1 MTLSKTN
8 LALAFSCV
16 GHSYSHLF
24 VPIFFILV
32 PLALE
37 QQLGLSHGETVTLIL
52 AGNMLFGFAAP
63 VAGWL
68 ADRWSTIGMMVVFY
82 IGTGFAMIMTGLSD
96 SPLEIGIWLGVTG
109 TFASIYH
116 PVGIAWIIKVTD
128 KTGTALGINGIFGG
142 LGPALAAAMT
152 GTLVTLVSWRAAYI
166 VPGTIVFLTGVA
178 FVFCILRSWIVE
190 NNTDRKPPP
199 PPASRRDTI
208 RVFAIL
214 AFTVTCTG
222 IVYQATNPAL
232 PKAFSLDFGT
242 DDAGVAAVSMII
254 GIIYVASGLMQVIGG
269 RLADV
274 YPPRRIY
281 LLTFMLQVPLLAM
294 AGMVYGGTLV
304 GVAIIM
310 VCLSSSSLP
319 AENMLIA
326 RYTPVHRRG
335 LVYGLKF
342 VLGLGVASIGILLEG
357 KMFDLTGNFFGMFL
371 TLATLIAAGT
381 VAIMM
386 LPSEREQAIVQPA
399 E

>member
-1 MTLSKTN
+1 MTTPQTR

-37 QQLGLSHGETVTLIL
+37 QQLGLSHGETVTLIVV
-52 AGNMLFGFAAP
+52 GNMLFGFAAP

-68 ADRWSTIGMMVVFY
+68 ADRWSTVGMMAIFY
-82 IGTGFAMIMTGLSD
+82 LGTGAAMIMTGLSD
-96 SPLEIGIWLGVTG
+96 TALEIGIWLAITGV
-109 TFASIYH
+109 FAAIYH
-116 PVGIAWIIKVTD
+116 PVGIAWIVRVTD
-128 KTGTALGINGIFGG
+128 KTGMALGINGIFGG

-152 GTLVTLVSWRAAYI
+152 GTLVALVDWRAAYI
-166 VPGTIVFLTGVA
+166 APGAVVMVTGIA
-178 FVFCILRSWIVE
+178 FTACILKGWIVE

-199 PPASRRDTI
+199 PPTSRRDTI

-214 AFTVTCTG
+214 AFTAICTG

-232 PKAFSLDFGT
+232 PKAFAMDFGT
-242 DDAGVAAVSMII
+242 DEAGIAAVSMAI
-254 GIIYVASGLMQVIGG
+254 GFIYIVSGLMQVIGG

-281 LLTFMLQVPLLAM
+281 LLAFLFQVPLLAM
-294 AGMVYGGTLV
+294 AGLVGGGALI

-310 VCLSSSSLP
+310 VSLSSSSLP

-326 RYTPVHRRG
+326 RYTPLHRRG
-335 LVYGLKF
+335 FVYGMKF
-342 VLGLGVASIGILLEG
+342 VLGLGVASLGIVLEG
-357 KMFDLTGNFFGMFL
+357 KLFDMTGDFLALFL
-371 TLATLIAAGT
+371 TLAALTAGGT

-386 LPSEREQAIVQPA
+386 LPSDRSQAIAQPA

>member
-16 GHSYSHLF
+16 GHAYSHLF

-37 QQLGLSHGETVTLIL
+37 KQLGLSHGETVTLIVV
-52 AGNMLFGFAAP
+52 GNVLFGLAAP
-63 VAGWL
+63 VAGWM

-82 IGTGFAMIMTGLSD
+82 VGTGAAMIMTGLSD
-96 SPLEIGIWLGVTG
+96 TALEVGIWLAITG
-109 TFASIYH
+109 TFAAIYH
-116 PVGIAWIIKVTD
+116 PVGIAWIVRVTE

-142 LGPALAAAMT
+142 LGPAMAAAMT
-152 GTLVTLVSWRAAYI
+152 GTLVALVSWRAAYI
-166 VPGTIVFLTGVA
+166 VPGAIVLVTGIVFVL
-178 FVFCILRSWIVE
+178 CILRGWIVE
-190 NNTDRKPPP
+190 DNTDRKPPP

-242 DDAGVAAVSMII
+242 DEAGIAAVSMII
-254 GIIYVASGLMQVIGG
+254 GFIYVASGLMQVIGG

-281 LLTFMLQVPLLAM
+281 LLTFMLQVPLLAA
-294 AGMVYGGTLV
+294 AGMVFGGTLV
-304 GVAIIM
+304 GVAVIM

-326 RYTPVHRRG
+326 RYTPVHRRAF
-335 LVYGLKF
+335 VYGMKF
-342 VLGLGVASIGILLEG
+342 VLGLGVASVGILLEG
-357 KMFDLTGNFFGMFL
+357 RLFDMTGDFFLMFL
-371 TLATLIAAGT
+371 TLAALTAAGT
-381 VAIMM
+381 LAIMM
-386 LPSEREQAIVQPA
+386 LPFEQRQAIVQPA